1 MADDF
6 KYHIDHHASLLTPP
20 EIVEARAVG
29 GDVDLRAAEDAAVSR
44 ALRTQRRLGLA
55 ALSDGEY
62 RRRNHLSV
70 VYDGVAGFGPAGA
83 AGGPLAQ
90 LVGERHAPEIRTLVE
105 APAERGRLVKHE
117 TDFMLSAMQRPVLVA
132 LPSPGYVAE
141 LAAEAGGATA
151 TADASSEAGERLA
164 RILRDE
170 ITAVAADGVR
180 YVLLTNPAY
189 GFLLTARGRARA
201 VELGLD
207 PDAVIERML
216 AADGQVL
223 AGLEAPQEF
232 RVGLDITTA
241 GAAGGPC
248 DAAAVADFLGRSPFG
263 RLCVE
268 FPRDAAAR
276 FPLGE
281 LPVGLVM
288 SLGVVDVSDPAL
300 EDVDELVGR
309 IDAAA
314 EIIDVDN
321 IAISTN
327 GGFHAAAAEL
337 DETAQHDKLQRV
349 EMVAR
354 YLWGNE
360 L

>member
-20 EIVEARAVG
+20 EIVEARAAG
-29 GDVDLRAAEDAAVSR
+29 TDVDLRAAEDTAVSR
-44 ALRTQRRLGLA
+44 TLLTQRRLGLA
-55 ALSDGEY
+55 ASSDGEY

-70 VYDGVAGFGPAGA
+70 VYDGIAGFGPAGA
-83 AGGPLAQ
+83 AAGPLAR
-90 LVGERHAPEIRTLVE
+90 LVDERHAPEVRALVE
-105 APAERGRLVKHE
+105 PPAERGRLVKHE
-117 TDFMLSAMQRPVLVA
+117 TDFVLSAVRRPVLVA

-141 LAAEAGGATA
+141 LAAEAGGADPA
-151 TADASSEAGERLA
+151 ASADAGERLA

-170 ITAVAADGVR
+170 IAAAAADGVR

-189 GFLLTARGRARA
+189 GFLLAERGRARA
-201 VELGLD
+201 AELGLD
-207 PDAVIERML
+207 PDAAIERML
-216 AADGQVL
+216 AADAQVL
-223 AGLEAPQEF
+223 AGLETPAEF

-241 GAAGGPC
+241 GTAGGPY
-248 DAAAVADFLGRSPFG
+248 DAAAVAGFLGRSPFG

-281 LPVGLVM
+281 LPSGLVI
-288 SLGVVDVSDPAL
+288 SLGIVDVSDPAL
-300 EDVDELVGR
+300 ENVDELVGR

-314 EIIDVDN
+314 EVVDIDD

-327 GGFHAAAAEL
+327 GGFRSVPGGL
-337 DETAQHDKLQRV
+337 DEATQRDKLQRV

-354 YLWGNE
+354 YFWGNE